1 MGERRDDAGPSEQGP
16 SNQTWWP
23 SEFVEKFDSVHLG
36 SQEETSSAKGSP
48 RNLAQDGLPS
58 NSASNILWS
67 TGSLSEPIPNGFY
80 SVIPVSLLA
89 LFSNVSLRYLF

>member
-36 SQEETSSAKGSP
+36 SQEEETSDSAKDSG
-48 RNLAQDGLPS
+48 QDGLLS

-80 SVIPVSLLA
+80 SVIPVSSVT
-89 LFSNVSLRYLF
+89 FHFRPSKFQV